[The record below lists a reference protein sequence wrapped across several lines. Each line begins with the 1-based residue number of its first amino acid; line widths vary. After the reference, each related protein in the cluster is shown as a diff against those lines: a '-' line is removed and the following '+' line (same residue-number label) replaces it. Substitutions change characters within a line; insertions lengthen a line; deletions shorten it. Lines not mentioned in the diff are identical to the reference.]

1 MNLEDLTIKQVRELA
16 ALAASLNLT
25 PVAAIAT
32 PAKSHPWTDR
42 YVLVRTYSAGVHV
55 GFLQSISE
63 SGSVVTLSESRR
75 IWSWNSERLS
85 CSELATIG
93 AKPSDK
99 IACAVPIQLNGA
111 IEVIPCSDAA
121 IKSFREAAAWTR

>member
-1 MNLEDLTIKQVRELA
+1 MNIEDLTIKQVRELA
-16 ALAASLNLT
+16 ALACSLNLT
-25 PVAAIAT
+25 PAAPTA
-32 PAKSHPWTDR
+32 SHPWTDK
-42 YVLVRTYSAGVHV
+42 YVLVRTYSAGIHV

-75 IWSWNSERLS
+75 VWSWDSGRLS
-85 CSELATIG
+85 CSELAIIG
-93 AKPSDK
+93 AKSGDK